1 MSCLMCLKLMR
12 YKLYN
17 PFKILLTQ
25 LFKPPTGIDVTQQ
38 IECFSKK
45 EKQKLIMYNLEEA

>member
-38 IECFSKK
+38 IEYFSKK